1 MIHFRIDLGAK
12 VKGVGKERK
21 KGQSYKAETD
31 LKINDIQWIISGFL
45 TSPHLNGLNICIYK
59 G

>member
-1 MIHFRIDLGAK
+1 MIHFGIDLSAK

-31 LKINDIQWIISGFL
+31 LKSM
-45 TSPHLNGLNICIYK
+45 IYNE
-59 G
+59 